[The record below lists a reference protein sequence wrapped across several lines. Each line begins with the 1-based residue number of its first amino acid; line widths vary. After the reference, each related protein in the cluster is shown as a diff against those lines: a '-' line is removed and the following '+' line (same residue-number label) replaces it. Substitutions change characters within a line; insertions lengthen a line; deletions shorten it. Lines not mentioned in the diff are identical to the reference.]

1 MQTSTIRSQILPI
14 VLIASVLAFPRS
26 FLELKLV
33 LLGLVAIHFAFRI
46 RNRVIYIPRPIMIFY
61 STMVALG
68 LIWSIIGYL
77 RGNPIQA
84 IEESIRLYVAWSVL
98 IVILLLYLRQFD
110 ANLIIHR
117 SVLLA
122 GTITS
127 VINISFIASAYQGT
141 PLYPV
146 WMQEAMLLRVG
157 FHDGYVQLV
166 SHNVA
171 TLLFII
177 PYLVVTLLR
186 RDGRSE
192 HTILTGVVLVA
203 TLLAAILSGRRA
215 VWLVI
220 SLTPFLIWGLS
231 ILTHTGGRIR
241 HPLVFKSLSVLGM
254 AVAIFAPFVF
264 LREDTLDFLLHAFSS
279 DDQRSIQVQYLTQG
293 FRDHFVFGSGFGGY
307 AGYLRNEN
315 RPWLYELTYF
325 QILFNFGIIGSSL
338 FALVVGFV
346 FIKALRLIQ
355 HYHGRIH
362 SGSIAILTGVLAILI
377 GSYSNPYLGSFD
389 YLVIV
394 GFLPMIASLT
404 VPAGQSHRLSP
415 VGLNTLAMRGRAG
428 SQT

>member
-14 VLIASVLAFPRS
+14 VLVASVLAFPRS

-33 LLGLVAIHFAFRI
+33 LLGLIAFDFAFRI
-46 RNRVIYIPRPIMIFY
+46 RNRVIFIPRPLLIFY
-61 STMVALG
+61 CAIIALG
-68 LIWSIIGYL
+68 IIWSIIGYL

-84 IEESIRLYVAWSVL
+84 IEEAIRLYVGWSVL
-98 IVILLLYLRQFD
+98 IAILLLYLRQFD

-122 GTITS
+122 GMITS
-127 VINISFIASAYQGT
+127 VINISFIASAYQGL

-171 TLLFII
+171 TLMFII
-177 PYLVVTLLR
+177 PYLFVTLLH

-203 TLLAAILSGRRA
+203 TMLAAILAGRRA

-241 HPLVFKSLSVLGM
+241 HPLLFKSLSVLGI
-254 AVAIFAPFVF
+254 AVAVVAPSVFVQ
-264 LREDTLDFLLHAFSS
+264 EGTINFLLGAFSS
-279 DDQRSIQVQYLTQG
+279 EDERSIQMQYLTQG

-307 AGYLRNEN
+307 ADYLRNDE

-355 HYHGRIH
+355 HYNGQIY
-362 SGSIAILTGVLAILI
+362 SGSIAILTGVLAIMI

-404 VPAGQSHRLSP
+404 VPSGPSHRLFP
-415 VGLNTLAMRGRAG
+415 LGLNPIAARSRAG